1 MSSRLSIGF
10 LHVGP
15 DLALPSLMVA
25 SARAAMPGAEI
36 VQMTDG
42 ETPAVPGVDTLARR
56 DWNGKKLMIFRLA
69 HLAALERTAC
79 VLLDTDVIV
88 QRPLEHVF
96 EQPFDVALTVR
107 HERIKDLDGVNIVE
121 RMPYNTG
128 VMFSR
133 APQFWVQALE
143 YCRGLTDD
151 LHDWYGDQVSVKH
164 VADSGGFKV
173 LELPCNP
180 YNHTPRVEQEPV
192 QDCYV
197 VHYKGARKE
206 WMKRRFQEP
215 AGRPPPRRRGIL
227 MQVLHD
233 IFRRR

>member
-1 MSSRLSIGF
+1 MSRLSIAF
-10 LHVGP
+10 LHVGA

-36 VQMTDG
+36 VQMTDRD
-42 ETPAVPGVDTLARR
+42 TAAVPGVDTVARR
-56 DWNGKKLMIFRLA
+56 DWDGTKLMIFRLA
-69 HLAALERTAC
+69 HLAALDRAAC
-79 VLLDTDVIV
+79 VLLDTDVVV
-88 QRPLEHVF
+88 QRPLDHVF
-96 EQPFDVALTVR
+96 EQPFDVALTIR

-133 APQFWVQALE
+133 RPQFWAQALE
-143 YCRGLTDD
+143 HCRQLTDD

-164 VADSGGFKV
+164 VADSGAFKV
-173 LELPCNP
+173 VELPCDP
-180 YNHTPRVEQEPV
+180 YNHTPRIEQEDV
-192 QDCYV
+192 RDCYV

-206 WMKRRFQEP
+206 WMKRRFERQAP
-215 AGRPPPRRRGIL
+215 HPPQSRRRGIL